1 MSEPK
6 VRLSMKVRGAQ
17 LLSSQECEKNPK
29 VNYNKQTIVL
39 NTNKKG
45 KISKEIIEVNIPK
58 NRLVTHLLQITK
70 EAYDRMIDE
79 TNPPIKKL
87 AKNIFITKNIKDDKG
102 NIKKTQ
108 VKTTVWE
115 QMPIKIRLDW
125 HLKKIADYF
134 NAKSYT
140 FEILDD

>member
-45 KISKEIIEVNIPK
+45 KY
-58 NRLVTHLLQITK
+58 L
-70 EAYDRMIDE
+70 
-79 TNPPIKKL
+79 KKL
-87 AKNIFITKNIKDDKG
+87 
-102 NIKKTQ
+102 
-108 VKTTVWE
+108 
-115 QMPIKIRLDW
+115 
-125 HLKKIADYF
+125 
-134 NAKSYT
+134 
-140 FEILDD
+140 